1 MNTKWQ
7 WDISISAVA
16 IGRFCDTRTMISRKE
31 KVDEINAKIDEPT
44 GIPKLERLLVKN
56 LDGAPKHH
64 PSLWY
69 PIAAWCWDRHSAA
82 SSKCS
87 LTVIFGGKCVISYS
101 LTTPTKKYPLDPRV
115 NLK

>member
-7 WDISISAVA
+7 WDISAVA

-56 LDGAPKHH
+56 LDGALKRH
-64 PSLWY
+64 PLLWY
-69 PIAAWCWDRHSAA
+69 PIAA
-82 SSKCS
+82 
-87 LTVIFGGKCVISYS
+87 
-101 LTTPTKKYPLDPRV
+101 
-115 NLK
+115 